1 MLYQR
6 SGMSLSLSR
15 IFLAISAPPR
25 IDLSR

>member
-15 IFLAISAPPR
+15 IFFAIGKSLLDFR
-25 IDLSR
+25 T